1 MHIFVRINSQ
11 NTQNQNF
18 LSFYNHLPKM
28 AQDQQSYNVI
38 DFSELEDESSTRNG
52 IKIIYIN

>member
-1 MHIFVRINSQ
+1 
-11 NTQNQNF
+11 
-18 LSFYNHLPKM
+18 M
-28 AQDQQSYNVI
+28 AQDQRPYNVI